1 MPSLWTVEQVAEF
14 LNVRPLRI
22 YELVQ
27 RRQIPF
33 SKIGPRQLRFDPA
46 TIRQWLDARSTPAVG
61 ASVGER

>member
-27 RRQIPF
+27 RRQIPY

-61 ASVGER
+61 VTVEGR

>member
-1 MPSLWTVEQVAEF
+1 MPSLWTVGEVAAF

-27 RRQIPF
+27 ARHIPF

-46 TIRQWLDARSTPAVG
+46 AIRQWLDARSTPAVG
-61 ASVGER
+61 FVVEER